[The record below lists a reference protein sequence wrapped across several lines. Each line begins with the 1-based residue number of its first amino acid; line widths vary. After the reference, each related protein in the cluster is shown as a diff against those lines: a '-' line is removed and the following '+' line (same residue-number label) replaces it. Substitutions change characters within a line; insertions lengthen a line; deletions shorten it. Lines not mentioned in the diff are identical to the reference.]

1 MVNTETP
8 EMTDEDREA
17 AVERMV
23 DYRRGLRNLKTAA
36 LALYQKTGILPE
48 FGEII
53 LQNMKRDNVTQIRG
67 YSKEPEQM
75 RKGKEGK
82 PNETKRT

>member
-17 AVERMV
+17 AVEIMV

-53 LQNMKRDNVTQIRG
+53 LQNMKRNNGTQIRG

>member
-17 AVERMV
+17 AVEIMV

-82 PNETKRT
+82 PTETKRT

>member
-8 EMTDEDREA
+8 EMTDKDREA
-17 AVERMV
+17 AVEIMV
-23 DYRRGLRNLKTAA
+23 DYRRGLRNLKQAA

-48 FGEII
+48 VGEII
-53 LQNMKRDNVTQIRG
+53 VQNMKRATVTQIRG

>member
-8 EMTDEDREA
+8 EMTDKDREA
-17 AVERMV
+17 AVEIMV

>member
-8 EMTDEDREA
+8 EMTDKDREA
-17 AVERMV
+17 AVESMV

>member
-1 MVNTETP
+1 
-8 EMTDEDREA
+8 
-17 AVERMV
+17 MV